1 MALKFRHILILVLMA
16 ASLLKEAA
24 AQEQP
29 PRPMQVSTFQNM
41 SFGAFINGNSGGTV
55 IITPDGARSST
66 GDIYLV
72 NMGLPYYPAIFE
84 IEALPGNI
92 IHVLLPSYA
101 TLTGPGGKITQLE
114 INSSLPVSPFINTI
128 NPPYKTQVRIGGTLT
143 IGNPLSNPSGDYYGT
158 FSVTFMQE

>member
-1 MALKFRHILILVLMA
+1 MDKRVIIILTIMLVVIGLA
-16 ASLLKEAA
+16 HRAS

-29 PRPMQVSTFQNM
+29 PRPLQVTTFQNM

-55 IITPDGARSST
+55 SITPEGARTST

-72 NMGLPYYPAIFE
+72 NMGMPYYPAIFE

-92 IHVLLPSYA
+92 IHVMLPSYA

-114 INSSLPVSPFINTI
+114 INSSLPVSPFINTT
-128 NPPYKTQVRIGGTLT
+128 NPPFKTQVRIGGTLN

-158 FSVTFMQE
+158 FTVTFMQE